1 MFPVSGLVQLVA
13 CDANSVWHEVPGEPS
28 RHTHTDHTLA
38 RFRSNRR
45 VSAQTPAPVTEDF
58 AHVGVLQVRHARTL
72 NPRLLRR
79 TCGMPRVCTD
89 RADATRPM
97 CG

>member
-28 RHTHTDHTLA
+28 RHPQTDHHSGKMA
-38 RFRSNRR
+38 RQ
-45 VSAQTPAPVTEDF
+45 SASPGADAAPVTEDF
-58 AHVGVLQVRHARTL
+58 AHVGVLQVRHARAL

-79 TCGMPRVCTD
+79 ACGMPRVCNK
-89 RADATRPM
+89 
-97 CG
+97 G